1 MKRLITLVVTLLL
14 VGGCIGT
21 EGTKRKEY
29 VWPESKEKITRI
41 HPPRQEPI
49 ATEPSEPGSDL
60 LSRTQEVIGATEFHY
75 TGKYCSQC
83 HEKTPVKG
91 GKIYLKYGGDYN
103 LLCKC
108 HLKTPNSYIH
118 PTDIV
123 PSDKKKTKIPADLP
137 LEKGKLTCLTCH
149 DIYRQC
155 QLRFEDKYSLRGM
168 PYRKTTDFCFKCH
181 DESNYQ
187 MLNPHKQLDEKGN
200 IIIDK
205 CLYCHTEKLDVT
217 SEHRDNPKLIG
228 NLGPLCERC
237 HIRLAMRGGGFNH
250 LAKPSAKTMARIKQ
264 TEERFGAVL
273 PLDRDGK
280 TTCATCHNPHEKGV
294 IPEGM
299 PAARGAGSPH
309 RLRLPPPMCQWCH
322 KMPITSEK

>member
-1 MKRLITLVVTLLL
+1 MKRSIIVVVVWLL
-14 VGGCIGT
+14 VAGCMGT

-29 VWPESKEKITRI
+29 VWPESKNKAVRI
-41 HPPRQEPI
+41 HPPREEPV
-49 ATEPSEPGSDL
+49 TMEPFRPESDL
-60 LSRTQEVIGATEFHY
+60 LQRTEELIGATEFHY
-75 TGKYCSQC
+75 TGKYCDQC

-91 GKIYLKYGGDYN
+91 GNIYLKYDGDYN

-118 PTDIV
+118 PTNIV

-137 LEKGKLTCLTCH
+137 LEKGKVTCLTCH

-155 QLRFEDKYSLRGM
+155 QERSVEKYSLRGM

-181 DESNYQ
+181 DESDYQ
-187 MLNPHKQLDEKGN
+187 MLNPHKQLDEHGN
-200 IIIDK
+200 IIVDK
-205 CLYCHTEKLDVT
+205 CLYCHTEVLDVKK
-217 SEHRDNPKLIG
+217 EHHEDPKLIG
-228 NLGPLCERC
+228 NLGPLCQRC

-250 LAKPSAKTMARIKQ
+250 LAKPTPEIMAKIKQ

-273 PLDRDGK
+273 PLDEDGK

-299 PAARGAGSPH
+299 PAARGAGSLH

-322 KMPITSEK
+322 QVPTTFEK